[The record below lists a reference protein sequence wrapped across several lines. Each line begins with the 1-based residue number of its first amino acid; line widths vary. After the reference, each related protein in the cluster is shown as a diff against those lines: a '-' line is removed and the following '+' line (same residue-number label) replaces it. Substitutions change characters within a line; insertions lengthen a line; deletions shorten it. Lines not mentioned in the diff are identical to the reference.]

1 MKRNLILVSI
11 FFTIFLDF
19 FNLGLIYPLFTA
31 LVFEGDGGL
40 FASNASIFYKNMLFG
55 LLIAAFPFGQFL
67 GAPGIGHLSDQFGR
81 RRLLIYSLMGTV
93 ATLFVCALG
102 VFFESLVLLFLGR
115 FVGGLMAGNLTI
127 AYASLAD
134 FSAEEDKVKNFALI
148 PLAMGVGFALG
159 PYLAGILANPSTHSL
174 AGPTLPF
181 LAATFLA
188 LVNLGLAFWK
198 FPETHAA
205 QQQGRLLESFSGSFN
220 KLWGAFKQTAL
231 RPYLW
236 ILLFMISSNL
246 LFVQFVG
253 PLTIERFGF
262 NVTEVGYLY
271 ANVGVSCAL
280 GHLFLTRT
288 LAGRFAPEITLK
300 WSLLALSVL
309 VFLTLLAYHPL
320 MMHALT
326 FLILLACAVA
336 YTNAMALVSNR
347 AAQTQQ
353 GEIMGVAVAIQSF
366 AEFFP
371 AAVLGLFAFLSQMLP
386 LFVAALF
393 AALGYWLLTSLK
405 KKVIAVHEG
414 VRDLF

>member
-1 MKRNLILVSI
+1 MKRNLVLVAI

-31 LVFEGDGGL
+31 LIFEGDGGML
-40 FASNASIFYKNMLFG
+40 SHASDFSKNTVFG

-93 ATLFVCALG
+93 ATLSVCALG
-102 VFFESLVLLFLGR
+102 VFLESLPLLFLGR
-115 FVGGLMAGNLTI
+115 FLGGLMAGNITL

-134 FSAEEDKVKNFALI
+134 FSTDDDKVKNFALI
-148 PLAMGVGFALG
+148 PFAMGVGFAGG
-159 PYLAGILANPSTHSL
+159 PYVAGILANPETHSL

-181 LAATFLA
+181 LAATLLA

-198 FPETHAA
+198 FPETLSLRK
-205 QQQGRLLESFSGSFN
+205 QGGLFDSFSGSFN
-220 KLWGAFKQTAL
+220 KLWGAFKQAPL
-231 RPYLW
+231 RPFLW
-236 ILLFMISSNL
+236 ILFLMISSNF

-271 ANVGVSCAL
+271 ANIGIACAL
-280 GHLFLTRT
+280 GHLCLTRT
-288 LAGRFAPEITLK
+288 LAGRFAPEVALK
-300 WSLLALSVL
+300 WSLLALSCL
-309 VFLTLLAYHPL
+309 LFFTLIAFHPL
-320 MMHALT
+320 VIHALS

-336 YTNAMALVSNR
+336 YTNAMALVSNQ
-347 AAQTQQ
+347 AGQAQQ

-371 AAVLGLFAFLSQMLP
+371 ASILGFFAFLSQMLP
-386 LFVAALF
+386 LLVAALL
-393 AALGYWLLTSLK
+393 AAWGFWMLTSLK